1 MAVVGKVGAGKTS
14 LLHALL
20 AEMSKTHGIVA
31 VAALHNG
38 KKHWPVFYCIKS
50 ILESE
55 FRIQKALV

>member
-38 KKHWPVFYCIKS
+38 KKH
-50 ILESE
+50 
-55 FRIQKALV
+55 